1 MARASE
7 TEKAQLGASGTEKAR
22 MGASETEKAQLGN
35 CTGARRAR
43 FGY

>member
-7 TEKAQLGASGTEKAR
+7 TEKAQLGASGTEKAQ

>member
-7 TEKAQLGASGTEKAR
+7 TEKAQLGASGTEKAQT
-22 MGASETEKAQLGN
+22 GASETEKAQLGN